1 MSRKRA
7 KPAAVNRRRGSRP
20 QRAIAADKVSTR
32 DGDAARRDLEQKNR
46 ELGNQLRALRD
57 DQRSLKQARARYA
70 DLFDFAP
77 VTYAL
82 LDAVGIVLK
91 ANLAACRLLN
101 VERAHLIGHPLLPF
115 VVQPDRHELLE
126 HLRRCRNGK
135 DKDMVESEIRFSAPS
150 SRALTCRL
158 YSKRAS
164 SDERD
169 AFPTVIIDQTPL
181 LALDEARLIAE
192 RGKAQAERASEI
204 AQAASSARDRFLA
217 TVSHELRTPLTP
229 ALFAASRL
237 ASWEG
242 LPDKARKLGATIKR
256 NIEFEARLIDDLLY
270 VARINRDRISLEL
283 DRVDVH
289 EVLREAL
296 EICSPVARE
305 KNVAVT
311 AHLTAEAHHV
321 NGDRSRLRQVFW
333 NVLSNAIKF
342 SEAGGSVVVRTI
354 NELEGG
360 LRVSVRDSGV
370 GIDATEI
377 ENLFTPFDR
386 RPVDKESR
394 MGLGLGLSICKG
406 IVAAHGGQI
415 WAMSDGPGRGATFA
429 VELATA
435 AQPQVEKTGA
445 GVPAFA
451 VEGPDDARR
460 LRVLVIEDDGDS
472 SQMLALFLSEAGHD
486 VEVAS
491 SLGAAIRR
499 LDEYWDVVLSDIGLP
514 DGSGLEVARHACRM
528 PRPPQRL
535 IAFSGYGSDDDLRAS
550 REAGFDEHVVK
561 PIDLDQ
567 LLSILNGALALQ
579 VEGR

>member
-1 MSRKRA
+1 MSTKRA
-7 KPAAVNRRRGSRP
+7 KSPAANRSRGSRP
-20 QRAIAADKVSTR
+20 QRAIAADAVSVR
-32 DGDAARRDLEQKNR
+32 AGEAARRELEQENR
-46 ELGNQLRALRD
+46 DLSRQLRALRAH
-57 DQRSLKQARARYA
+57 QRSLEQARAHYA

-82 LDAVGIVLK
+82 LDATGIVLK

-126 HLRRCRNGK
+126 HLRRCRKGK

-158 YSKRAS
+158 YSKRAA
-164 SDERD
+164 SDERE
-169 AFPTVIIDQTPL
+169 AFPTVIIDQTQL

-242 LPDKARKLGATIKR
+242 LPEQARKLGATIKR
-256 NIEFEARLIDDLLY
+256 NIEFEARLIDDLLD

-283 DRVDVH
+283 DTVDVH

-296 EICSPVARE
+296 EVCSSFARE

-311 AHLTAEAHHV
+311 AHLMAEARHV
-321 NGDRSRLRQVFW
+321 NGDRGRLRQVFW

-342 SEAGGSVVVRTI
+342 SDAGGSVVVRSV
-354 NELEGG
+354 NERDDV

-377 ENLFTPFDR
+377 ENLFAPFDR

-445 GVPAFA
+445 GVPTFA

-486 VEVAS
+486 IEVAS

-514 DGSGLEVARHACRM
+514 DGSGLEVARHARRM

-535 IAFSGYGSDDDLRAS
+535 IAFSGYGSDDDIRAS

-567 LLSILNGALALQ
+567 LLSILNGALARQ

>member
-1 MSRKRA
+1 M
-7 KPAAVNRRRGSRP
+7 
-20 QRAIAADKVSTR
+20 
-32 DGDAARRDLEQKNR
+32 
-46 ELGNQLRALRD
+46 
-57 DQRSLKQARARYA
+57 
-70 DLFDFAP
+70 
-77 VTYAL
+77 
-82 LDAVGIVLK
+82 
-91 ANLAACRLLN
+91 
-101 VERAHLIGHPLLPF
+101 
-115 VVQPDRHELLE
+115 
-126 HLRRCRNGK
+126 
-135 DKDMVESEIRFSAPS
+135 
-150 SRALTCRL
+150 
-158 YSKRAS
+158 
-164 SDERD
+164 
-169 AFPTVIIDQTPL
+169 
-181 LALDEARLIAE
+181 
-192 RGKAQAERASEI
+192 
-204 AQAASSARDRFLA
+204 ARDRFLA

-256 NIEFEARLIDDLLY
+256 NIEFEARLIDDLLD

-283 DRVDVH
+283 GTVDVH

-296 EICSPVARE
+296 EVCSSFARE

-311 AHLTAEAHHV
+311 AHLTAEARHV
-321 NGDRSRLRQVFW
+321 NGDRGRLRQVFW

-342 SEAGGSVVVRTI
+342 SDAGGSVVVRSV
-354 NELEGG
+354 NERDDV

-377 ENLFTPFDR
+377 ENLFAPFDR

-435 AQPQVEKTGA
+435 AQPQVEKT
-445 GVPAFA
+445 VFA
-451 VEGPDDARR
+451 VEATADARR

-486 VEVAS
+486 IEVAS

-514 DGSGLEVARHACRM
+514 DGSGLEVARHARRM

-535 IAFSGYGSDDDLRAS
+535 IAFSGYGSDDDIRAS

-567 LLSILNGALALQ
+567 LLSILNGALARQ